1 VKHRRV
7 IPETIS
13 LFDDDDFRDA
23 VTADEHVSP
32 TVVVP
37 PFERRP
43 PLYELDDFTIEVKRS
58 SKRKRTVGAQL
69 EGGVL
74 TITVPAWMN
83 EDDHSHWV
91 GVMGDRF
98 RRKLS
103 TERID
108 LADRAAKLA
117 ARLELPRP
125 REIKWS
131 DDMLQRWGS
140 CTPRSGVIRISSRLA
155 KFPDWVVDYVIVH
168 ELAHLAQADHSSA
181 FWSLVQRYPK
191 AERAIGYLIAK
202 SGSDHE

>member
-1 VKHRRV
+1 M
-7 IPETIS
+7 IPETMS
-13 LFDDDDFRDA
+13 LFDDEDFRA
-23 VTADEHVSP
+23 AITTDEHVSP
-32 TVVVP
+32 TVIDP
-37 PFERRP
+37 PPARTGPVAERD
-43 PLYELDDFTIEVKRS
+43 EFTIEVRRS
-58 SKRKRTVGAQL
+58 RKRKRTVGAQL
-69 EGGVL
+69 EGGIL

-83 EDDHSHWV
+83 EDDRSHWI

-103 TERID
+103 TDRID
-108 LADRAAKLA
+108 LADRAARLA
-117 ARLELPRP
+117 ARYELPRP
-125 REIKWS
+125 SEIKWS

-140 CTPRSGVIRISSRLA
+140 CTPQTGVIRISSRLG

-168 ELAHLAQADHSSA
+168 ELAHLAQADHSTA